1 MNGDSM
7 EGFVINY
14 LDNWVA
20 KKNWN
25 KCKWN
30 SLLKRMIWNN
40 WESKGCEGNRRLENA
55 KRVKKAK
62 DIDRLEWETYCTKS
76 SSKRT
81 TKMKNLRKK
90 IVERV
95 KEKESKS

>member
-1 MNGDSM
+1 MFVKLGKDSLRRLLENEWGGDSM

-20 KKNWN
+20 RRNWN

-40 WESKGCEGNRRLENA
+40 WESKGCERNRKLENT
-55 KRVKKAK
+55 KGVKMAK
-62 DIDRLEWETYCTKS
+62 DID
-76 SSKRT
+76 
-81 TKMKNLRKK
+81 
-90 IVERV
+90 
-95 KEKESKS
+95 